1 VTVSHTQ
8 FIHSQSALLSPTRV
22 NGKIIDGFLLL
33 DHHPQVVVS
42 GNNVYV
48 VWVSHYP
55 GNDDVYFTGS
65 SNGGISFGKIVDLD
79 RNPGDSYEPHIAL
92 AGNNVY
98 VIWVD
103 ETPGPYGNPDILFR
117 RSTNGGTTFGPTL
130 NLSNNPGISSEPE
143 MAVSGNN
150 VYVVW
155 RDNTPGTEEIL
166 FKRSI
171 NGGGTFGT
179 TVNISNEPSS
189 LSTLQRISALNHNV
203 YVVWAEGPF
212 NNRQILFKRSVDG
225 GATFGNTTFIT
236 NSSTGDSFN
245 PQVSAANNN
254 VYLLWERDLGNASKQ
269 LFFKRSIDAGASFGN
284 TTNVGG
290 SSKEDSTN
298 GLLNSSGNNVYVTW
312 TDNSTGHS
320 QILFKRSVDGGAT
333 FGSTLSQSNAI
344 GQSQHP
350 DIAVFNNSVYGAWQ
364 DRILGHIGIFFK
376 KIM

>member
-1 VTVSHTQ
+1 
-8 FIHSQSALLSPTRV
+8 
-22 NGKIIDGFLLL
+22 
-33 DHHPQVVVS
+33 
-42 GNNVYV
+42 
-48 VWVSHYP
+48 
-55 GNDDVYFTGS
+55 
-65 SNGGISFGKIVDLD
+65 
-79 RNPGDSYEPHIAL
+79 
-92 AGNNVY
+92 
-98 VIWVD
+98 
-103 ETPGPYGNPDILFR
+103 
-117 RSTNGGTTFGPTL
+117 
-130 NLSNNPGISSEPE
+130 LSNNPGISSEPE

-155 RDNTPGTEEIL
+155 RDNTPGTEEILFKRSINGGASFDSTLYLTANSTKPINSVRPQIVANANNVFVVWSWGNFDQGRADVL